1 MCPGRGRV
9 PGRNVSGPTH
19 RSAPTESI
27 AIPSKPGGTGGDGA
41 PPLPGYQ
48 GCQAAGRCGHRPL
61 RGEGKAQSTALA
73 SGAERIVCGAD
84 ARDRRRVRQRAS
96 PKCPATSDNPSV
108 AAKPRQLPLH
118 KGALACG
125 GRGGH
130 RPAIGVPSNP
140 RRGGTEPAPYTSTES
155 ADLWADVPKA
165 WLPPAKFRSEIWLA
179 VIGIGPYERTRG
191 YGFPRRFAPRNDSTN
206 AGSRSAGPSST
217 SFSARRSVRN
227 DRRHRSLPLSSHV
240 STSPVNA
247 CSEAPAPVSP
257 KSPVNSGK
265 VSKGRAEV
273 LPLVVSRGSGGY
285 SFHLKRIPPSG
296 SGPPP
301 ARRTARPAGGK
312 SRRASPAPPAGCLS
326 RAARRA
332 ALTPSP
338 PSGLPGP
345 GGRRSWR

>member
-1 MCPGRGRV
+1 MGGGGGRDH
-9 PGRNVSGPTH
+9 P
-19 RSAPTESI
+19 
-27 AIPSKPGGTGGDGA
+27 
-41 PPLPGYQ
+41 Q
-48 GCQAAGRCGHRPL
+48 
-61 RGEGKAQSTALA
+61 
-73 SGAERIVCGAD
+73 
-84 ARDRRRVRQRAS
+84 
-96 PKCPATSDNPSV
+96 KCSATSDNPSV

-227 DRRHRSLPLSSHV
+227 DRRRQSFQLSSHV
-240 STSPVNA
+240 PMSPVSSQRSARARLSKNSRKLRKGFQRKGRSPSFGRFKGGWGVFFSFEKNTSPA
-247 CSEAPAPVSP
+247 AAGP
-257 KSPVNSGK
+257 
-265 VSKGRAEV
+265 R
-273 LPLVVSRGSGGY
+273 PLAAQS
-285 SFHLKRIPPSG
+285 
-296 SGPPP
+296 
-301 ARRTARPAGGK
+301 A
-312 SRRASPAPPAGCLS
+312 S
-326 RAARRA
+326 RAAKA
-332 ALTPSP
+332 D
-338 PSGLPGP
+338 GLPRHP
-345 GGRRSWR
+345 RRGV

>member
-1 MCPGRGRV
+1 MRR
-9 PGRNVSGPTH
+9 
-19 RSAPTESI
+19 RSAPTVIEADSRTDGSPPPHP
-27 AIPSKPGGTGGDGA
+27 AGDEERRGAVTPPYGSTTGG
-41 PPLPGYQ
+41 
-48 GCQAAGRCGHRPL
+48 
-61 RGEGKAQSTALA
+61 AQ
-73 SGAERIVCGAD
+73 
-84 ARDRRRVRQRAS
+84 RR
-96 PKCPATSDNPSV
+96 
-108 AAKPRQLPLH
+108 
-118 KGALACG
+118 
-125 GRGGH
+125 
-130 RPAIGVPSNP
+130 
-140 RRGGTEPAPYTSTES
+140 
-155 ADLWADVPKA
+155 ADVPKA

>member
-1 MCPGRGRV
+1 MIDSFIVQGADLCVRAAGGSREGTYPGR
-9 PGRNVSGPTH
+9 H
-19 RSAPTESI
+19 
-27 AIPSKPGGTGGDGA
+27 TG
-41 PPLPGYQ
+41 
-48 GCQAAGRCGHRPL
+48 RPL
-61 RGEGKAQSTALA
+61 QSRLQYPASPEERAGTEPRPYRAIRGAKQRADVVIGPYGEKGKPNRPPWPAAH
-73 SGAERIVCGAD
+73 SGASA
-84 ARDRRRVRQRAS
+84 ARMQGMGGGGGRDHPQ
-96 PKCPATSDNPSV
+96 KCSATSDNPSV

-130 RPAIGVPSNP
+130 RPVIGVPSNP

-247 CSEAPAPVSP
+247 RSEAPAPVSP
-257 KSPVNSGK
+257 KSP
-265 VSKGRAEV
+265 
-273 LPLVVSRGSGGY
+273 
-285 SFHLKRIPPSG
+285 
-296 SGPPP
+296 
-301 ARRTARPAGGK
+301 
-312 SRRASPAPPAGCLS
+312 
-326 RAARRA
+326 
-332 ALTPSP
+332 
-338 PSGLPGP
+338 
-345 GGRRSWR
+345 